1 MKVIDVSH
9 YQGNINFNIVKEAGI
24 EGVIIKAGGSD
35 AGFYTDSY
43 FESNY
48 TKAINAG
55 LHVGTYYFVGK
66 NCLSYEDGIADAN
79 RFMNI
84 IKNKKFDLPV
94 YMDVEAQASGQQE
107 KVTDSIIGFCNELE
121 KNNYYV
127 GVYASDISG
136 FKDKI
141 DLNRIED
148 VYTLWVAR
156 YGSKP
161 TYVKNYD
168 IWQYSDNGK
177 VNGING
183 IVDMD
188 ECYKDF
194 PYLIKN
200 GGYNNY
206 NGSQDISV
214 QPTTPPEQI
223 KKDNEDNIE
232 YYTIQSGDTLS
243 GIAQKYGTSVSQLC
257 ELNNISNPNLIY
269 AGNTII
275 VKSNK
280 TVDANNK
287 QCYTVQAGDTLS
299 GIAQKYGTTYQE
311 LARKNNIENPN
322 IIYVGQ
328 KLII

>member
-9 YQGNINFNIVKEAGI
+9 WQGNINFNEVKASGI

-35 AGFYTDSY
+35 AGFYTDSQ

-55 LHVGTYYFVGK
+55 LHVGAYYFVGK
-66 NCLSYEDGIADAN
+66 NCLSYEDGIADAD
-79 RFMNI
+79 RFINI

-94 YMDVEAQASGQQE
+94 YMDVEAQAQGQKE

-136 FKDKI
+136 FKDRI
-141 DLNRIED
+141 DLSRIEG
-148 VYTLWVAR
+148 VYSLWVAR
-156 YGSKP
+156 YGSEP

-168 IWQYSDNGK
+168 MWQYSDSGK

-183 IVDMD
+183 NVDMD

-194 PYLIKN
+194 PTIIKY

-206 NGSQDISV
+206 NADEPAPV
-214 QPTTPPEQI
+214 QPTKSIDQLAQEVIEGQWGNGEDRKNRLTQAGYDYTAVQN
-223 KKDNEDNIE
+223 KVNEILGA
-232 YYTIQSGDTLS
+232 TQ
-243 GIAQKYGTSVSQLC
+243 
-257 ELNNISNPNLIY
+257 P
-269 AGNTII
+269 I
-275 VKSNK
+275 V
-280 TVDANNK
+280 
-287 QCYTVQAGDTLS
+287 YTVQAGDTLS

-311 LARKNNIENPN
+311 LARKNNIDNPN
-322 IIYVGQ
+322 LIYVGQ

>member
-9 YQGNINFNIVKEAGI
+9 WQGNINFNEVKEAGI

-35 AGFYTDSY
+35 AGFYTDGQ

-55 LHVGTYYFVGK
+55 LHVGAYYFVGK
-66 NCLSYEDGIADAN
+66 NCLSYEDGIADAD
-79 RFMNI
+79 RFINI

-94 YMDVEAQASGQQE
+94 YMDVEAQASGQKE

-136 FKDKI
+136 FKDRI
-141 DLNRIED
+141 DLSRIEG

-161 TYVKNYD
+161 TYVKDYD
-168 IWQYSDNGK
+168 MWQYSDSGK

-183 IVDMD
+183 NVDMD

-194 PYLIKN
+194 PTIIKY

-206 NGSQDISV
+206 NADEPTPAPVKPTKTIDELAQEVIQGKWGNGEDRKNRLTQAGYDYTAV
-214 QPTTPPEQI
+214 QN
-223 KKDNEDNIE
+223 KVNE
-232 YYTIQSGDTLS
+232 
-243 GIAQKYGTSVSQLC
+243 
-257 ELNNISNPNLIY
+257 
-269 AGNTII
+269 I
-275 VKSNK
+275 VG
-280 TVDANNK
+280 AK
-287 QCYTVQAGDTLS
+287 QPVTYTVQAGDTLS

-311 LARKNNIENPN
+311 LARKNNISDPN
-322 IIYVGQ
+322 KIYVNQ
-328 KLII
+328 KIII

>member
-9 YQGNINFNIVKEAGI
+9 YQNNINFNEVKASGI

-35 AGFYTDSY
+35 AGFYTDSQ

-55 LHVGTYYFVGK
+55 LHVGAYYFVGK

-84 IKNKKFDLPV
+84 IKDKKFDLPV
-94 YMDVEAQASGQQE
+94 YMDVEAQAQGQKE

-127 GVYASDISG
+127 GVYASDILG
-136 FKDKI
+136 FKDRI
-141 DLNRIED
+141 DLSRIEG
-148 VYTLWVAR
+148 VYSLWVAR

-168 IWQYSDNGK
+168 MWQYSDSGK

-183 IVDMD
+183 NVDMD

-194 PYLIKN
+194 PTIIRN

-206 NGSQDISV
+206 NADEPAPV
-214 QPTTPPEQI
+214 QPTPPKPVE
-223 KKDNEDNIE
+223 EDNTE

-243 GIAQKYGTSVSQLC
+243 SIAQKYGTTVSQLC
-257 ELNNISNPNLIY
+257 KWNNISNPNLIY

-280 TVDANNK
+280 PAEADNK
-287 QCYTVQAGDTLS
+287 QYYTVQAGDTLS

-311 LARKNNIENPN
+311 LARKNNIANPN
-322 IIYVGQ
+322 LIYVGQ